1 MEPFTFWST
10 TVLPTKFAGRHSASS
25 SSLYK
30 DSLTVVP
37 NSTDIPRPTLR
48 STKTGVKPIKTE
60 TFTFWSTTV
69 LPTKFAERHSASLSS
84 LYNDSRTSVL
94 NSTDIPRPTLRP
106 TKIGVKPTKTEA
118 FAFWS
123 TTVLPTKFAGRHS
136 ASSSSLYKDSWTAVP
151 NSTDIPRPTLRSTKI
166 GVKPTKMELTFWS
179 TTVLPTEFAERH
191 SASLSSLY
199 NDSRTTVP
207 NSTAIPRPA
216 LRPTKIGV
224 KPIKTEAFTFWSTT
238 VLPTKFAER
247 HSASSSSLYNDSR
260 TTVLNSTDIP
270 RPTLGPTKIGLKPTK
285 MEAFTFWST
294 TVLPTKFAGKHSA
307 SSSSLYKDSRT
318 AIPGFTDISSHSVT
332 SQRDLGT
339 LHVLSVHTRP
349 PAFSIFQSSVVPEL
363 SPSLMTASMTEFGRQ
378 DNLSSITPPI
388 SEFLQSHV
396 QQQDKHSTPK
406 KSEQKT
412 HFTQY
417 YLGSS
422 VPAIKTQAS
431 RPVQLTMIVSVSRE
445 DTPYEK
451 IPVTHFPKEF
461 VTNLAHSRPYAYLTT
476 SRLTSEDIFL
486 TANLPVLSTMSTLVK
501 LKFPFSGVAT
511 SLFFSGCSN
520 QDLFSN
526 NRYISESFMSYPQ
539 MKEHFFTEENSL
551 PLSAVMTEPFKLTM
565 DLNFIDIASTPDSAT
580 TGSASVHELQLA
592 PDTSPVPQLYDSDK
606 TLALTTSSTQEFIN
620 SMFTSL
626 AEFEL
631 LSRTS
636 RIPTELPSL
645 PLSTSNELTGS
656 FGFLTKL
663 PVEEIW
669 PSSRCM
675 SQKVFK
681 TDEHTSEPF
690 VTVPQ
695 TNRLFFVKDLT
706 LTEMY
711 VESPFWNE
719 PSHLIYLTPSGG
731 GVLSS
736 QFLSVDSLYEGASQT
751 YLWHS
756 YDTLLL
762 SLPVESAGT
771 PTLQISTNYFSSYAS
786 GVVRISVTYPGI
798 LQLETSDLILT
809 SPLGTKT
816 AFPVTWQITSQLLED
831 PSITSLQAELHA
843 TSVFLGVQG
852 KSILP
857 LTPSEESF
865 CGTGAMHTPWLPA
878 SLVIP
883 TGQPNTSPRVV
894 NAINWITATIGHK
907 FTFSVPPD
915 TFYDQEDGDTSQLT
929 LGMNPADGSPVGPGN
944 WLHFNSRFQTM
955 RGYPLA
961 DDFQYSPQEFLLFA
975 TDSEGLKTSDV
986 LTIELLR
993 PTIIPCHHYTIRTK
1007 NSYHSFLRERERVY
1021 LFLEKLSKYLSSGSP
1036 SSMILL
1042 GLRPGSTLITWFD
1055 NSFCA
1060 RNNRCSRDEIQGV
1073 LLKLRLPSG
1082 NVHPDFAD
1090 AMLPEYNI
1098 YHAEDVT
1105 YGGTCSS
1112 NKSLISNQTIS
1123 SFKDCHS
1130 WTRKSLFA
1138 LIISMCAAVMII
1150 LMMTFWYCKY
1160 KKKIN
1165 GSQSMS
1171 FHRKP
1176 FVSYADLE
1184 MDALKSQKAAIL
1196 EQEYPWPAELWLPV
1210 PTPTQQHPCRS
1221 SANLAASMLPPPP
1234 KYRLPP
1240 LYGTNKP
1247 SHTYDNPNR
1256 LKSSSK
1262 ARLY

>member
-1 MEPFTFWST
+1 MEVPFALSVHRDGSLMFGVTLQPGSRMLPALLVFFIVMSLA
-10 TVLPTKFAGRHSASS
+10 TVRPAAVAKESHDPCGGIQAFRGVQDARALPGKLFFYPISPFAFHGTITHHQVTLANG
-25 SSLYK
+25 SSLPKWLEYNP
-30 DSLTVVP
+30 DTNTLQGLPVLEENGEYHLTVAAHGEACGP
-37 NSTDIPRPTLR
+37 NTPAA
-48 STKTGVKPIKTE
+48 
-60 TFTFWSTTV
+60 TTS
-69 LPTKFAERHSASLSS
+69 F
-84 LYNDSRTSVL
+84 
-94 NSTDIPRPTLRP
+94 
-106 TKIGVKPTKTEA
+106 
-118 FAFWS
+118 
-123 TTVLPTKFAGRHS
+123 
-136 ASSSSLYKDSWTAVP
+136 
-151 NSTDIPRPTLRSTKI
+151 
-166 GVKPTKMELTFWS
+166 
-179 TTVLPTEFAERH
+179 
-191 SASLSSLY
+191 
-199 NDSRTTVP
+199 
-207 NSTAIPRPA
+207 
-216 LRPTKIGV
+216 
-224 KPIKTEAFTFWSTT
+224 
-238 VLPTKFAER
+238 
-247 HSASSSSLYNDSR
+247 
-260 TTVLNSTDIP
+260 
-270 RPTLGPTKIGLKPTK
+270 
-285 MEAFTFWST
+285 
-294 TVLPTKFAGKHSA
+294 
-307 SSSSLYKDSRT
+307 
-318 AIPGFTDISSHSVT
+318 
-332 SQRDLGT
+332 T
-339 LHVLSVHTRP
+339 LHVVNY
-349 PAFSIFQSSVVPEL
+349 I
-363 SPSLMTASMTEFGRQ
+363 TAC
-378 DNLSSITPPI
+378 
-388 SEFLQSHV
+388 
-396 QQQDKHSTPK
+396 
-406 KSEQKT
+406 
-412 HFTQY
+412 
-417 YLGSS
+417 
-422 VPAIKTQAS
+422 
-431 RPVQLTMIVSVSRE
+431 
-445 DTPYEK
+445 EK
-451 IPVTHFPKEF
+451 
-461 VTNLAHSRPYAYLTT
+461 
-476 SRLTSEDIFL
+476 
-486 TANLPVLSTMSTLVK
+486 
-501 LKFPFSGVAT
+501 
-511 SLFFSGCSN
+511 
-520 QDLFSN
+520 
-526 NRYISESFMSYPQ
+526 
-539 MKEHFFTEENSL
+539 
-551 PLSAVMTEPFKLTM
+551 
-565 DLNFIDIASTPDSAT
+565 
-580 TGSASVHELQLA
+580 
-592 PDTSPVPQLYDSDK
+592 
-606 TLALTTSSTQEFIN
+606 
-620 SMFTSL
+620 
-626 AEFEL
+626 
-631 LSRTS
+631 RTS
-636 RIPTELPSL
+636 TD
-645 PLSTSNELTGS
+645 
-656 FGFLTKL
+656 
-663 PVEEIW
+663 
-669 PSSRCM
+669 
-675 SQKVFK
+675 QKPMN
-681 TDEHTSEPF
+681 D
-690 VTVPQ
+690 
-695 TNRLFFVKDLT
+695 N
-706 LTEMY
+706 
-711 VESPFWNE
+711 
-719 PSHLIYLTPSGG
+719 
-731 GVLSS
+731 
-736 QFLSVDSLYEGASQT
+736 
-751 YLWHS
+751 
-756 YDTLLL
+756 
-762 SLPVESAGT
+762 
-771 PTLQISTNYFSSYAS
+771 
-786 GVVRISVTYPGI
+786 
-798 LQLETSDLILT
+798 
-809 SPLGTKT
+809 PLGTKT